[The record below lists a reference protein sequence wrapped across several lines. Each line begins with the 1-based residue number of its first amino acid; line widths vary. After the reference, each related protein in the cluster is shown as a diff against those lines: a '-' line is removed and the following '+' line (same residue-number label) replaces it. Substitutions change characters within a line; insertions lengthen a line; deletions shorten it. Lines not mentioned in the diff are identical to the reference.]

1 MRSNVYLAHGPSDYV
16 DGAFRPLMGDAIAT
30 RDPAKP
36 SDVVWAGSPVEA
48 NAEEAVAAARR
59 ALPSWSAL
67 SLDARRAHLERWRET
82 CVKHAS
88 RLAAAISREIGKVKW
103 EAELEAKIVAEK
115 VTITLEDR
123 VLARVAGF
131 EVAAGAGKTGI
142 CTFKPHGVVS
152 VLGPYNFPA
161 HLPNGHI
168 VPALLLGNTV
178 VFKPSEKGASVGQLL
193 AELAHEAGF
202 PAGVFNVV
210 QGGGAIASRLATHP
224 EVDGVLFT
232 GSFPVGRRI
241 LEANLDTP
249 GRLIALEMGGSNPAV
264 VTAKAD
270 LRRAT
275 IECVR
280 AAFATTGQRCTCTRR
295 IIVEDSIADRFI
307 PMVCKLASTLVV
319 AAADDGVPAFM
330 GPLVTSGA
338 REAVLHAQARL
349 AAQGRL
355 LLEATP
361 LSRDGFFLS
370 PGAVEV
376 ERFERRTDEEE
387 IFGPFVQF
395 ARAANLDDAIRQA
408 NATNFGLAASLF
420 SEDAAEW
427 KAFFAGVRAGCLNH
441 NSGTA
446 GASSKLPFGGLGRSG
461 NHRPAGA
468 FAVDAVAYPVATMV
482 DAADLVVPQGMLVDE
497 RSFQIP
503 SGGVRP
509 GVG

>member
-1 MRSNVYLAHGPSDYV
+1 MLASTAYLTHAPSDYV
-16 DGAFRPLMGDAIAT
+16 DGVFRSLRGDAITT
-30 RDPAKP
+30 RDPANP
-36 SDVVWAGSPVEA
+36 DAIVWQGTPVGA
-48 NAEEAVAAARR
+48 HAEDAVAAARR
-59 ALPSWSAL
+59 AFPAWSAL
-67 SLDARRAHLERWRET
+67 SFDERRVFLERWRDT
-82 CVKHAS
+82 CVKHAA

-123 VLARVAGF
+123 VVARVTGF

-142 CTFKPHGVVS
+142 CSFKPHGVMA

-168 VPALLLGNTV
+168 VPALLLGNTI
-178 VFKPSEKGASVGQLL
+178 VFKPSEKGASVGQLM
-193 AELAHEAGF
+193 AELAHEVGF

-210 QGGGAIASRLATHP
+210 QGSGVIASRLATHP

-270 LRRAT
+270 LRRAA

-280 AAFATTGQRCTCTRR
+280 ASYATTGQRCTCTRR
-295 IIVEDSIADRFI
+295 IIVEESIADRFI
-307 PMVCKLASTLVV
+307 PMFLKVASNLII

-330 GPLVTSGA
+330 GPLVTGEA
-338 REAVLHAQARL
+338 RDVVLRAQAAL
-349 AAQGRL
+349 AARGRL
-355 LLEATP
+355 LLEASA
-361 LSRDGFFLS
+361 LDRAGYFIS

-376 ERFERRTDEEE
+376 ARFERSADEAE

-395 ARAANLDDAIRQA
+395 ARARDLDDAIAQA
-408 NATNFGLAASLF
+408 NASNFGLAASLF
-420 SEDAAEW
+420 SSDEEQW
-427 KAFFAGVRAGCLNH
+427 RRFMSGCRAGCVNW
-441 NSGTA
+441 NTGTA

-468 FAVDAVAYPVATMV
+468 FAVDSVAYPVATMV
-482 DAADLVVPQGMLVDE
+482 DHGELVVAQGMSVDP
-497 RSFQIP
+497 RLFT
-503 SGGVRP
+503 
-509 GVG
+509 